1 MIRKMM
7 CGVAALGGALGSAT
21 VALAQAAPV
30 NLAKMDAAAQATA
43 EAGMVNKGDV
53 SWMLVSSA
61 LVLLMSIPALALF
74 YGGLVRAKNMLS
86 VLMQVLM
93 IVSVAALVWV
103 CWGYSM
109 AFTAGSGAL
118 APFVGASPRRS

>member
-30 NLAKMDAAAQATA
+30 NGQDGCRSPATA

-93 IVSVAALVWV
+93 IVSVRGAGVGVL
-103 CWGYSM
+103 GLFDGLYR
-109 AFTAGSGAL
+109 GSGAL
-118 APFVGASPRRS
+118 ALRGGFSVP

>member
-1 MIRKMM
+1 
-7 CGVAALGGALGSAT
+7 V
-21 VALAQAAPV
+21 
-30 NLAKMDAAAQATA
+30 
-43 EAGMVNKGDV
+43 VNKGDV

-93 IVSVAALVWV
+93 IVSVAGAGVGVL
-103 CWGYSM
+103 GL
-109 AFTAGSGAL
+109 FDGLTASGAL
-118 APFVGASPRRS
+118 ALRGGFSVP